1 MHILQVRPGV
11 KENKRCKNW
20 CMLYNVRQE
29 KGDGGGRKGRC
40 DSDAN
45 DDEEQQEEEISC
57 TNAPS
62 FAAREHAPSLT

>member
-1 MHILQVRPGV
+1 
-11 KENKRCKNW
+11 
-20 CMLYNVRQE
+20 MLYNVRQE

-45 DDEEQQEEEISC
+45 DNEHQQEEEISC

-62 FAAREHAPSLT
+62 FAAREHASSLTKKHTIINTLPLSHALL